1 MYVPGCGCCDE
12 SCEADEEVLGVEG
25 FVDGSGH
32 FCGRGSGSKRRI
44 KVGRY
49 LMAVFAI
56 RELDC

>member
-12 SCEADEEVLGVEG
+12 SCEADEEVFGVEG

-32 FCGRGSGSKRRI
+32 FGGRRT

-49 LMAVFAI
+49 LMAFFAI

>member
-32 FCGRGSGSKRRI
+32 CCGRGSGSERRT

-49 LMAVFAI
+49 LMAVFC
-56 RELDC
+56 D

>member
-32 FCGRGSGSKRRI
+32 CCGPGSGSEKC
-44 KVGRY
+44 Y
-49 LMAVFAI
+49 LMTF
-56 RELDC
+56 LCD